1 MRQQS
6 KGFSPRAFHYVC
18 AIAKRGRV
26 SPLLAITAVTL
37 SLSAV
42 MGAVLAYDKQGFVI
56 NYLGKDVNIEF
67 SPVH

>member
-42 MGAVLAYDKQGFVI
+42 MGAVLAD
-56 NYLGKDVNIEF
+56 LMF
-67 SPVH
+67 S